1 MYKSW
6 FLSLQVIFLSITPF
20 ACYHELMKKIT
31 VPQHSCNPAVYKHGS
46 ARAAEYGEL
55 QKLVDALYAHKPS
68 GSVTKI
74 DVEMRAEIDDLS
86 DDLCEVIKLL
96 PGGSYKRSVLC
107 DHLNSIIT
115 AHGWGYVYGC
125 VE

>member
-1 MYKSW
+1 MNTN
-6 FLSLQVIFLSITPF
+6 LQHRRLQDLRPTSDATHDTAAPAGSI
-20 ACYHELMKKIT
+20 
-31 VPQHSCNPAVYKHGS
+31 
-46 ARAAEYGEL
+46 AAQDYGEL
-55 QKLVDALYAHKPS
+55 QHVVDELFAHKPS
-68 GSVTKI
+68 GSVTKL
-74 DVEMRAEIDDLS
+74 DVLSRADIDDVS
-86 DDLCEVIKLL
+86 DDLREVIALL